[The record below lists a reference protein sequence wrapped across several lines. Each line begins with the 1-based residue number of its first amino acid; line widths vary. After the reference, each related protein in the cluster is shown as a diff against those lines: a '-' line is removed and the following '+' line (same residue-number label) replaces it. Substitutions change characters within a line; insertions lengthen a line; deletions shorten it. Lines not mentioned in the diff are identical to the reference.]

1 MRSKD
6 IIITMKLTCLNQY
19 DYFTEEDVVKH
30 DRTFKTMFRGDDVL
44 GIDITTK
51 LGEPLKGG
59 EEGCKII
66 NIAKHLKS

>member
-6 IIITMKLTCLNQY
+6 IIITMKLTCLADY
-19 DYFTEEDVVKH
+19 DYFTEKDVVKH
-30 DRTFKTMFRGDDVL
+30 EQIFKTMFKGDDVL
-44 GIDITTK
+44 GIDIKTE

-59 EEGCKII
+59 EEGCNVI